1 MFLLITSIPY
11 FYYRLI
17 ISYYYTFERR
27 KINIKRLW
35 FRGRI
40 DRCHRLDPGSSP
52 GKRSDLFFLL

>member
-1 MFLLITSIPY
+1 MLLLITSIPY

-52 GKRSDLFFLL
+52 GKRSD